1 MRRQPSGFTMVEILI
16 VILIMGII
24 TAFALPSA
32 INFVKGYRLHAD
44 ASAIASQLNVT
55 RFRATSQYTPYRLHV
70 SASNNFF
77 SMDRMNT
84 SSPSYGSPFTEITLG
99 LSQGDSFL
107 TACPVST
114 KPGTLPSSFTAAST
128 DIYFNTRGLPVD
140 IDGLPINTNAIYLKN
155 DNNLYDAITVS
166 LGGRITVWGYAPT
179 TSTWV
184 AR

>member
-1 MRRQPSGFTMVEILI
+1 MPKKNTGFSMLELLI
-16 VILIMGII
+16 VIAII
-24 TAFALPSA
+24 GVIAAFALPSA
-32 INFVKGYRLHAD
+32 INFVKAYKLHAD

-70 SASNNFF
+70 TAASGLFR
-77 SMDRMNT
+77 MDRLGTDYT
-84 SSPSYGSPFTEITLG
+84 SSYTEISLG

-107 TACPVST
+107 TSCPVSV
-114 KPGTLPSSFTAAST
+114 KPGTIPSSFSTAST

-140 IDGLPINTNAIYLKN
+140 SSKTPTDNNVIYLKN
-155 DNNLYDAITVS
+155 QNNLYDAITVS
-166 LGGRITVWGYAPT
+166 LGGRITVWGYSTT